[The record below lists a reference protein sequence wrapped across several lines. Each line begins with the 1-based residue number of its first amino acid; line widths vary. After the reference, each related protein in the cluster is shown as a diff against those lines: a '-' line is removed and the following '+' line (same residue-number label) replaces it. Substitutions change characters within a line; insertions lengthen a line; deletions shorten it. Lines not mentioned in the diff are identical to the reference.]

1 MKNIISW
8 RYNKTGLLILVF
20 FLIII
25 ISLPVIAEN
34 GNGNS
39 GKSSSPDYT
48 ISPSVVVIKVTPA
61 ENSDE
66 ILQSVKLY
74 DDIES
79 QEYLQ
84 DNMKVKWSTN
94 NNEGSQSD
102 ENDASEKDLK
112 FEIKKDLT
120 LKNEKSKKDFG
131 FKSNNESENVISS
144 EYILVKRKN
153 DSKYYSLDKKVE
165 VLNRDSNESEL
176 EFRIAS
182 KFFND
187 HNWQDIEA
195 GVYKGQITPN
205 IDLPG
210 NSNKRL
216 KLIVI
221 VESVVNIEVPEE
233 LKLTVEKPVE
243 EKSAAIEWSVKTNNN
258 NLRIEFESKG
268 IKLDDTEESKR
279 EENHIN
285 TKEFFRYSIEN
296 SSDNSKHEFDPGGK
310 SEVRYTNGELKL
322 RYSPNDYGDK
332 KWHELLAGS
341 YKDTVTITVTEN

>member
-8 RYNKTGLLILVF
+8 RYNKSGLLILAF

-25 ISLPVIAEN
+25 ISLPAKAEN

-39 GKSSSPDYT
+39 GESSSPDYNV
-48 ISPSVVVIKVTPA
+48 SPSVVVIKVTPA

-66 ILQSVKLY
+66 IFQSVKVC

-102 ENDASEKDLK
+102 ENVVSEKDLK
-112 FEIKKDLT
+112 FEIEEDLT
-120 LKNEKSKKDFG
+120 LKNKKTKKGLG
-131 FKSNNESENVISS
+131 FKSNNNFENVISS

-195 GVYKGQITPN
+195 GVYKGQIIPN

-243 EKSAAIEWSVKTNNN
+243 DKSAAIEWSVKTNNN
-258 NLRIEFESKG
+258 NLRIEFESEG
-268 IKLDDTEESKR
+268 IKLKDTEERKID
-279 EENHIN
+279 ENYIN
-285 TKEFFRYSIEN
+285 YKDFFRYSVEN
-296 SSDNSKHEFDPGGK
+296 SRDNSKHEFDPGGK
-310 SEVRYTNGELKL
+310 SEVRYTTGKLKL
-322 RYSPNDYGDK
+322 SYSPNDYGDK
-332 KWHELLAGS
+332 EWHELLAGS